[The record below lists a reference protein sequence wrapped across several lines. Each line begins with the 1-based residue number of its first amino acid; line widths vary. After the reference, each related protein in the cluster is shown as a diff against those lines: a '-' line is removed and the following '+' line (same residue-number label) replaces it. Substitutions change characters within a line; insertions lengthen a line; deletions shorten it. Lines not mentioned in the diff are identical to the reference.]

1 MRDAPLN
8 VLEQKL
14 NSSLLLLLLP
24 GLPLISLK
32 RLNDTQKAEELL
44 THRLYT
50 PPSPISRSFVTLIT
64 E

>member
-8 VLEQKL
+8 VLEQQL
-14 NSSLLLLLLP
+14 NSSLLLLLP